1 MIKIL
6 IGIAFLIGIYFY
18 MQKYQQRPQQSQ
30 QVQYGNRV
38 EPMKNNQRQ
47 SFIPSDK
54 FVGAKNGYVFKMDS
68 RGLGYYLDAINS

>member
-18 MQKYQQRPQQSQ
+18 MQKYQQQQQQQQPPQ

-68 RGLGYYLDAINS
+68 HGLGYYLDK

>member
-18 MQKYQQRPQQSQ
+18 MQKYQQQQQQTQ
-30 QVQYGNRV
+30 QVQYGNHV
-38 EPMKNNQRQ
+38 EPMKNNQGQ

-54 FVGAKNGYVFKMDS
+54 FAGAKNGYVFKMDS
-68 RGLGYYLDAINS
+68 HGLGYYLDTAI

>member
-18 MQKYQQRPQQSQ
+18 MQKYQQQQSQ

-38 EPMKNNQRQ
+38 EPMKNNQGQ

-54 FVGAKNGYVFKMDS
+54 FAGAKNGYVFKMDS
-68 RGLGYYLDAINS
+68 HGLGYYLDVLA

>member
-18 MQKYQQRPQQSQ
+18 MQKYQQQPQQ
-30 QVQYGNRV
+30 QVQSGNRV

-68 RGLGYYLDAINS
+68 HGLGYYLDK

>member
-6 IGIAFLIGIYFY
+6 MGIAFLIGIYFY
-18 MQKYQQRPQQSQ
+18 MQKYQQQQSQ
-30 QVQYGNRV
+30 PVQYGNRV

-68 RGLGYYLDAINS
+68 HGLGYYLDVLA

>member
-6 IGIAFLIGIYFY
+6 IGIAFLIGVYFY
-18 MQKYQQRPQQSQ
+18 MQKSQQQPQ
-30 QVQYGNRV
+30 QVQYGNQV
-38 EPMKNNQRQ
+38 EPMKNNQGQ

-68 RGLGYYLDAINS
+68 HGLGYYLDK